1 MTPTLPP
8 GAPAAPA
15 PVNVS
20 SALSTVPSPISVTSK
35 LISVTAPC
43 GPPMASNSALSG
55 DCGAFGV
62 AVNTV
67 VSDTAS
73 KATSVVTLIAPA
85 TAGSAPGAGSPGTEG
100 GNITSLGASGAPG
113 PVVTGAASVV
123 SRGTPLT
130 VPLAPVAPAVGS
142 FASFFFSGVDCRS

>member
-8 GAPAAPA
+8 GAPTAPA

-20 SALSTVPSPISVTSK
+20 SALRTVPSPMPATSK

-43 GPPMASNSALSG
+43 GPPMASRPALSG

-62 AVNTV
+62 VVKTV
-67 VSDTAS
+67 ASDTAS
-73 KATSVVTLIAPA
+73 KAISEVTPIAPA
-85 TAGSAPGAGSPGTEG
+85 RAGSTPAAGNPGAEG
-100 GNITSLGASGAPG
+100 GNITSPGASGAPG
-113 PVVTGAASVV
+113 PVVTGATSVV

-130 VPLAPVAPAVGS
+130 VPLSPVAPAV
-142 FASFFFSGVDCRS
+142 AS

>member
-8 GAPAAPA
+8 GAPAVPA

-20 SALSTVPSPISVTSK
+20 SALRTDPSLMPVTSK
-35 LISVTAPC
+35 LTSVTAPS
-43 GPPMASNSALSG
+43 GPPMASRPALSG
-55 DCGAFGV
+55 DCDAFGS

-73 KATSVVTLIAPA
+73 KATSEVTPMAPVA
-85 TAGSAPGAGSPGTEG
+85 AGSTPVAGRPGTDG
-100 GNITSLGASGAPG
+100 GNMTSPGASGAPG
-113 PVVTGAASVV
+113 PVGSGAV

-130 VPLAPVAPAVGS
+130 V
-142 FASFFFSGVDCRS
+142 

>member
-8 GAPAAPA
+8 GAPVSPA

-20 SALSTVPSPISVTSK
+20 SALRTVPSPMPVTSK

-43 GPPMASNSALSG
+43 GP
-55 DCGAFGV
+55 D
-62 AVNTV
+62 VNTV

-73 KATSVVTLIAPA
+73 KVTSVVTLIAPA
-85 TAGSAPGAGSPGTEG
+85 TAGSTPVSGNPGTEG
-100 GNITSLGASGAPG
+100 GNITSPGASGTPG

-123 SRGTPLT
+123 SRGTPL
-130 VPLAPVAPAVGS
+130 
-142 FASFFFSGVDCRS
+142 